1 MIWELSHS
9 KLTGN
14 LDTCPDRMAYEVT
27 MRMLYNLGYHEG
39 VPRGME
45 LLKSDDLI
53 VLLGRHKCLL

>member
-1 MIWELSHS
+1 MIWKLSHS

-39 VPRGME
+39 VPRGMG

-53 VLLGRHKCLL
+53 ALLGR